1 MLINPP
7 SNNWIK
13 MVLAFVVVLLLL
25 TAFTIF
31 ESLCNPLD
39 YEKEERDRAFRE
51 VVRQLNDADKNANRN
66 EAK

>member
-1 MLINPP
+1 
-7 SNNWIK
+7 